1 MKDVSNYMHVN
12 YAQGRSGNVIS
23 LLLGYTT
30 KHFGFN
36 LNSVSSQCAL
46 DKSSIALNMNPSQN
60 L

>member
-1 MKDVSNYMHVN
+1 MKYVSNYMHVN
-12 YAQGRSGNVIS
+12 YVQGRSGNFIS

-30 KHFGFN
+30 KHFDFN

-46 DKSSIALNMNPSQN
+46 DKSSIAQNMNPSQN